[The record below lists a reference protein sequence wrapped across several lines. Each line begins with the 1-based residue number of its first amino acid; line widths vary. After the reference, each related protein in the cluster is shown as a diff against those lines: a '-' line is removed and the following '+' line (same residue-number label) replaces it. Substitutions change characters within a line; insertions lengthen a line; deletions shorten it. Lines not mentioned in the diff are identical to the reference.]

1 LCYSIT
7 RFLTV
12 ARKFFYFAGKL
23 FEKMA
28 KTFVLHDESVNSY
41 GFRMLTSGA
50 DLSEFRKNPIM
61 LLGHDDWSLPI
72 GRWENIRVKDGK
84 ILADPVF
91 DMKDE
96 RGRQVAGKVED
107 NFIRMASV
115 GAWPPEELSD
125 EPGLK
130 YPGQTGPTVTR
141 WKIREASIVT
151 IGANH
156 NAICFYDT
164 KGKIIDLN
172 DSKQL
177 ISLLETSAGKI
188 TNHKKEESMKSLLVM
203 LGLADNAS
211 EGEAVNAL
219 RGIISNCDRLKAENL
234 TLTARIDALAKAE
247 TDKRKAD
254 AVSLVESAVKD
265 GRIDAKAKDSYLK
278 LFDADFE
285 SAKAALDSIPR
296 RQSVVGR
303 IEAAAAGSA
312 TELGD
317 LQKMTWDQLDK
328 AEKLTLMKDQ
338 YPDVYAE
345 KFEARFGCKPQ

>member
-1 LCYSIT
+1 M
-7 RFLTV
+7 V
-12 ARKFFYFAGKL
+12 
-23 FEKMA
+23 
-28 KTFVLHDESVNSY
+28 KTFVLHDESVNTY

-72 GRWENIRVKDGK
+72 GRWENIRVKDGQ

-107 NFIRMASV
+107 NFIRMASIGV
-115 GAWPPEELSD
+115 WPPEELSD
-125 EPGLK
+125 DPGLK
-130 YPGQTGPTVTR
+130 YPGQTGPTITK
-141 WKIREASIVT
+141 WKVREASIVT

-156 NAICFYDT
+156 NAIAFYDRD
-164 KGKIIDLN
+164 GKVIDLQ

-177 ISLLETSAGKI
+177 ISLLDLSGGTK
-188 TNHKKEESMKSLLVM
+188 TKNEENMKSLLVM
-203 LGLADNAS
+203 LGLADGAS
-211 EGEAVNAL
+211 EGDAVNAL
-219 RGIISNCDRLKAENL
+219 RGIISNGDRLKAENL
-234 TLTARIDALAKAE
+234 TLTARIDALTKAE

-254 AVSLVESAVKD
+254 AVSLVDAAVKD

-278 LFDADFE
+278 LFDADFD
-285 SAKAALDSIPR
+285 STKAALESIPKR
-296 RQSVVGR
+296 VSVVGR
-303 IEAAAAGSA
+303 IEAAAGGTA

-317 LQKMTWDQLDK
+317 LQKMSWDQLDK
-328 AEKLTLMKDQ
+328 AEKLTLLKDQ
-338 YPDVYAE
+338 YSDVYAE